1 MAEAS
6 ENAVASETTETK
18 EVEVSSVGKVRS
30 GKFDVSAYADSDVL
44 TADEEDTD
52 SETGTK
58 ATSAK
63 EKVEGENTA
72 STVPDELSDEQFKAF
87 LEKKG
92 ISIDSIDALKEKL
105 SPKDVISPEEKKK
118 QELAFEKR
126 LVDIFVEGGGTVEQ
140 FVAIKNIAEKPIK
153 DLSLESVRSEYKE
166 HGFTDEQI
174 DTIIKERY
182 YQVDDTELEAFEEDE
197 DEDKSRKEL
206 TKKLKEVFSSKL
218 ENKALYK
225 QKQAQKILAD
235 LKEAADA
242 DNLAQEQEAQLSSK
256 IDEHFKKIPRKV
268 TFDLGESNGKAIS
281 PIEYEV
287 SESDIAEVQAMLKD
301 STKRQ
306 QFLTNSDGDLNIPTL
321 SEVLLQNK
329 YLKKAVKTAYHE
341 GGSRQAQIVDN
352 IFPKNVYDI
361 GIGGASNKSKFVKG
375 QVAGFGKIRVR

>member
-1 MAEAS
+1 MAEAA
-6 ENAVASETTETK
+6 ENAVAAETTETK

-30 GKFDVSAYADSDVL
+30 GKFDVNAYADSDVL

-58 ATSAK
+58 ATTAK

-153 DLSLESVRSEYKE
+153 DLSLETVRAEYKE

-242 DNLAQEQEAQLSSK
+242 DNLAVEQEAQLSSK
-256 IDEHFKKIPRKV
+256 IDEHFKKVPRKI
-268 TFDLGESNGKAIS
+268 TFDLGESNGKAIP
-281 PIEYEV
+281 PIDYEV
-287 SESDIAEVQAMLKD
+287 SESDIAEVQTMLKD

-306 QFLTNSDGDLNIPTL
+306 QFLTTTDGDLNIPEL
-321 SEVLLQNK
+321 AKVLLQNK
-329 YLKKAVKTAYHE
+329 YLKTAIKAAYHE
-341 GGSRQAQIVDN
+341 GGNRQAQIVDN